1 MLALLGLPLAW
12 LQGGHPERLA
22 VAGLLISF
30 VSTIPGSDFQ
40 LGGLF
45 LVDAISDLGLTLLF
59 GWMAFRRD
67 RWWLFAMTGVMV
79 LTVMVHLSTV
89 VVPGMDLR
97 AAMSARVGLGLLTFS
112 ILFLGVAECWLAGEA
127 PVSAQA
133 FWRRRLPD
141 ER

>member
-1 MLALLGLPLAW
+1 MALLSLPLAW

-22 VAGLLISF
+22 AAGFLVSF
-30 VSTIPGSDFQ
+30 VSTIPGTGFQ

-45 LVDAISDLGLTLLF
+45 VVDAITDFGLTLLF

-89 VVPGMDLR
+89 IQPVLEGDADL
-97 AAMSARVGLGLLTFS
+97 SARVGLGLLTFS
-112 ILFLGVAECWLAGEA
+112 ILLLGVAEAWLAGET
-127 PVSAQA
+127 PVSARA
-133 FWRRRLPD
+133 LWRRRLPD
-141 ER
+141 KG